1 MVTLDILNTPNAAG
15 DIVVSKGTPVE
26 VDFVVTGDSSK
37 NDELHLIRV
46 DNNAVVSK
54 KKRGTTTTGTVNL
67 HTNTENGIATLRV
80 DYVQAGVAVGSAPDQ
95 VVVVADEGSVVLS
108 DQIAALQTQ
117 LDLIDTVQGQQIAQL
132 QTDLLAAQ
140 GNITT
145 ELPTRMKGTASANR
159 RPRKKSLAHMSHLL
173 YLIRMEKKETIWR
186 PSYLVSVLGARVYRF
201 RLNEI

>member
-1 MVTLDILNTPNAAG
+1 MRARSQNPILFLSLSLSLFLVSGTLSSAQAQTVVTLDILNTPNAAG
-15 DIVVSKGTPVE
+15 DIVVSKGTSVE

-67 HTNTENGIATLRV
+67 HTNAENGIATLRV

-108 DQIAALQTQ
+108 DQIALFKRSW
-117 LDLIDTVQGQQIAQL
+117 I
-132 QTDLLAAQ
+132 
-140 GNITT
+140 
-145 ELPTRMKGTASANR
+145 
-159 RPRKKSLAHMSHLL
+159 
-173 YLIRMEKKETIWR
+173 
-186 PSYLVSVLGARVYRF
+186 
-201 RLNEI
+201 